1 MRSPSRRWCGWKSNC
16 AAVRSSSA
24 TSTSVRSGSSTVS
37 PRPTPSACLNASGC
51 NAAGRDELVKDEGM
65 ARKIKTDKGVINAQ
79 AESDEDDVTVAFDRL
94 KHVTNKAVLLRIGS
108 DEVWLPL
115 TQVVDMFPKR
125 KEVIVTSWIARE
137 KGLD

>member
-1 MRSPSRRWCGWKSNC
+1 
-16 AAVRSSSA
+16 
-24 TSTSVRSGSSTVS
+24 
-37 PRPTPSACLNASGC
+37 
-51 NAAGRDELVKDEGM
+51 M